1 MIHADRQDFGTI
13 MRLLAATYD
22 KIATED
28 FIEAYWGAL
37 KDLRLVEVQS
47 AAQAARESM
56 VYMPRPAH
64 LRKLAKDEVE
74 PGHRAAIAWRTVR
87 KALSEQ
93 GTYCSV
99 NFGDPVVHATI
110 RNLGG
115 WVALGQKD
123 AKDFDIWTRKE
134 FERIY
139 LAIYATGVTEE
150 SGAYLTGIT
159 EHENSGHHELKAPTV
174 VPTGLPAPNIKMLSS
189 GGVSKEMAGEIVA
202 KAFALAG
209 GESV

>member
-1 MIHADRQDFGTI
+1 MIHGDRAAFSTI

-28 FIEAYWGAL
+28 IIEAYWGAL

-47 AAQAARESM
+47 AAQEARKTLEWW
-56 VYMPRPAH
+56 PKPAQ

-74 PGHRAAIAWRTVR
+74 PGHRAAIAWRAVR
-87 KALSEQ
+87 KALAEQ

-99 NFGDPVVHATI
+99 NFDDPVVNATI

-115 WVALGQKD
+115 WVALGQKES
-123 AKDFDIWTRKE
+123 KDFDIWTRKE

-139 LAIYATGVTEE
+139 QAIYATGVTEE

-159 EHENSGHHELKAPTV
+159 EHENGGRYELKAPTP
-174 VPTGLPAPNIKMLSS
+174 VPTGLPAPNVRMLST

-209 GESV
+209 QSNG